1 VTASLGSFVLIT
13 GTTPI
18 WVLCVVYFVM
28 GAGMASVMAPV
39 TEVVMSTLPRE
50 RAGVGSAV
58 TNTVRQVGG
67 ALGVAVLGSVLSEV
81 YRNGMH
87 GPLSGFPAAVRD
99 VASESLAS
107 TYAVAADS
115 GRAGAALIVPAN
127 DAFVNA
133 MHWAA
138 GGSAIAAVL
147 GALAVVRWLPGRTVP
162 EVRTL
167 TPAEAEAS
175 LVDAT

>member
-1 VTASLGSFVLIT
+1 
-13 GTTPI
+13 
-18 WVLCVVYFVM
+18 
-28 GAGMASVMAPV
+28 
-39 TEVVMSTLPRE
+39 MSTLPRE

-81 YRNGMH
+81 YRNGMA
-87 GPLSGFPAAVRD
+87 GPLSGLPAAVRD

-107 TYAVAADS
+107 TYAVAANS
-115 GRAGAALIVPAN
+115 GRAGAALIAPAN

-138 GGSAIAAVL
+138 GGSAIAGLLGAIAVL
-147 GALAVVRWLPGRTVP
+147 RWLPGRAVSEPAVVP
-162 EVRTL
+162 LPEM
-167 TPAEAEAS
+167 EAR